1 MPFAAVL
8 DASVLYPLPLRDT
21 LLRIAETELYD
32 VYWSEHILHE
42 VVRNLIADG
51 RATAEQARRLTDT
64 MTAAF
69 EGAAVPQGAV
79 DRIEPGMTNEPKDR
93 HVLAAAVAAGANAV
107 VTLNLKDFPVGAC
120 RPLGIDALHPDTLL
134 LDLHALDPD
143 IVRDAVERQAAA
155 LRRPPLSLPELLD
168 RLAVTV
174 PQFAATLR
182 EAQ

>member
-21 LLRIAETELYD
+21 LLRIAEPELYD

-51 RATAEQARRLTDT
+51 RATEEQARRLTDT

-93 HVLAAAVAAGANAV
+93 HVLAAAVAAGANAAG
-107 VTLNLKDFPVGAC
+107 VTLNLKDFPAGAC
-120 RPLGIDALHPDTLL
+120 RPLGIDALHPDAVAPRTPRSPRR
-134 LDLHALDPD
+134 HRAA
-143 IVRDAVERQAAA
+143 VRGDASRSAVVAPTAA
-155 LRRPPLSLPELLD
+155 RSRPLI
-168 RLAVTV
+168 
-174 PQFAATLR
+174 
-182 EAQ
+182 

>member
-32 VYWSEHILHE
+32 VYWREHILHE

-51 RATAEQARRLTDT
+51 RATEEQARRLTDT

-79 DRIEPGMTNEPKDR
+79 DRIEPGMTNEPKDPTSWPPR
-93 HVLAAAVAAGANAV
+93 S
-107 VTLNLKDFPVGAC
+107 
-120 RPLGIDALHPDTLL
+120 RPARTPWSRSTSRTSQPA
-134 LDLHALDPD
+134 HADHWASTPC
-143 IVRDAVERQAAA
+143 IPTRCCSTCTPWTQ
-155 LRRPPLSLPELLD
+155 
-168 RLAVTV
+168 T
-174 PQFAATLR
+174 
-182 EAQ
+182 